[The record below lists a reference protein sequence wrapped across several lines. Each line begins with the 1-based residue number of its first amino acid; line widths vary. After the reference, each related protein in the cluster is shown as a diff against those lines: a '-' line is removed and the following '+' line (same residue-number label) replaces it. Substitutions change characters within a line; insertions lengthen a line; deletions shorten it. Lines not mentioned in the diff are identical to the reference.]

1 MARVLVIGYGNP
13 LRGDD
18 GLGWHAAECL
28 ATSLAGP
35 DVEIITCHQ
44 LTPELAEPVSR
55 AERVIFI
62 DAETRGPAGQLTVRR
77 LTSVLAK
84 HTRLSHTLDPAT
96 LLGSAREIYS
106 TSPQGFVLSVAGE
119 SFAYGEE
126 LSPKVQSA
134 IPELLR
140 VAYDIIAGSCKK
152 LGRRRP

>member
-28 ATSLAGP
+28 AASLARL

-62 DAETRGPAGQLTVRR
+62 DAETRGPAGELAVRQLTPA
-77 LTSVLAK
+77 LAK

-96 LLGSAREIYS
+96 LLGSAREIYAV
-106 TSPQGFVLSVAGE
+106 SPQGFVLSVAGE
-119 SFAYGEE
+119 SFAYGED
-126 LSPKVQSA
+126 LSPRVQSA
-134 IPELLR
+134 LPELLR
-140 VAYDIIAGSCKK
+140 VANDLVARSCEK
-152 LGRRRP
+152 

>member
-18 GLGWHAAECL
+18 GLGWHAAGCL
-28 ATSLAGP
+28 ATSLAGL

-62 DAETRGPAGQLTVRR
+62 DAETRGPAGELAVRQLAPA
-77 LTSVLAK
+77 LAK

-96 LLGSAREIYS
+96 LLGSAGEIYAA
-106 TSPQGFVLSVAGE
+106 SPQGFVLSVAGE
-119 SFAYGEE
+119 SFAYGED

-134 IPELLR
+134 LPELLR
-140 VAYDIIAGSCKK
+140 VAYDLIAGSCEK
-152 LGRRRP
+152 LG